1 MTRSGLLA
9 LCLSIG
15 LHALSGSP
23 AAAQACGPGSTA
35 AQRFACAAQAA
46 EEGLWADAL
55 SQFQA
60 LYAETHAPSALYNV
74 GIAFQSLGRHREAR
88 DAFDSLMRDHAAELD
103 DETRSEAARQYGTEA
118 ARVARV
124 RLHDV
129 PHASSPGWDASLRVR
144 LDGRTLSVG
153 DDEPLVLEADPGAHG
168 VSVSQDAHQEFGWEG
183 VLSDGQT
190 LDLDVTMPLL
200 PSVPH
205 PIYEDAGFWIAI
217 VLGACAIAGGAV
229 LGWWLQQDAQLDTR
243 GGFVIPVGG

>member
-1 MTRSGLLA
+1 MTRQGFLARLVLLVA
-9 LCLSIG
+9 LLPASSALAQTCG
-15 LHALSGSP
+15 EHA
-23 AAAQACGPGSTA
+23 TA
-35 AQRFACAAQAA
+35 SERFACAAQAA
-46 EEGLWADAL
+46 EDGLWADAL
-55 SQFQA
+55 TQFQA
-60 LYAETHAPSALYNV
+60 LYEETHAPSALFNV

-88 DAFDSLMRDHAAELD
+88 DAFDHLMRDHAADLD
-103 DETRSEAARQYGTEA
+103 DETRTEAARQYGTEA

-129 PHASSPGWDASLRVR
+129 PHPSSSGWDATLRVR

-168 VSVSQDAHQEFGWEG
+168 VSVTQDAHEEFVWEG
-183 VLSDGQT
+183 TLADGQS

-200 PSVPH
+200 PVSSR
-205 PIYEDAGFWIAI
+205 PIYEEAGFWIAI